1 MSSFNATT
9 KLNAMKLLHYKSLTG
24 LLLLLT
30 ISSCRKELLD
40 SLPNDRVSENIFW
53 HTENDAL
60 LATNALYTDLDGTN
74 IFTWDALTEIAHTNQ
89 NFDTQAF
96 IELGA
101 YDIANA
107 KIYNEWSAA
116 YKGIQAT
123 NYFLEN
129 VDKINSSNTTLINR
143 FKGEAKVLRAYQYIK
158 LAGFFGDV
166 PLITKTISIS
176 EAQQLTRTPIAEIW
190 DFVDKELSEAS
201 ALLPSSYPAADKGRI
216 TSGAAWALKARADL
230 WAGRYQLAVDASNQ
244 VKGYT
249 LFSSYQN
256 LFQYAAENNSE
267 VILDKQFLKDSY
279 AHGLFALLAPYSQK
293 NSQSFYVPTKALV
306 DAYETVAGKAI
317 TDADS
322 GFDPYH
328 PYDNRDPRLRYSVY
342 VDGDILP
349 SGATFRP
356 VPNSGSADAVG
367 STYIASTTGYNI
379 KKYVNNVDDY
389 ANPANSG
396 INIILLRYAEVL
408 LTKAEAKIE
417 LNEIDGE
424 VYAAI
429 NAVRNSRSD
438 VKLPAIPAGLSQEQ
452 LRQIVRHERT
462 VELALEGLHL
472 FDIRRWKTAETVM
485 QGPVFGITYPDANN
499 KLLTVQVV
507 SFNRVFNK
515 SRDYLWP
522 IPQKETNLNPNLKQN
537 PNW

>member
-1 MSSFNATT
+1 
-9 KLNAMKLLHYKSLTG
+9 
-24 LLLLLT
+24 
-30 ISSCRKELLD
+30 
-40 SLPNDRVSENIFW
+40 
-53 HTENDAL
+53 
-60 LATNALYTDLDGTN
+60 
-74 IFTWDALTEIAHTNQ
+74 
-89 NFDTQAF
+89 
-96 IELGA
+96 
-101 YDIANA
+101 
-107 KIYNEWSAA
+107 
-116 YKGIQAT
+116 
-123 NYFLEN
+123 
-129 VDKINSSNTTLINR
+129 
-143 FKGEAKVLRAYQYIK
+143 
-158 LAGFFGDV
+158 
-166 PLITKTISIS
+166 
-176 EAQQLTRTPIAEIW
+176 
-190 DFVDKELSEAS
+190 
-201 ALLPSSYPAADKGRI
+201 
-216 TSGAAWALKARADL
+216 
-230 WAGRYQLAVDASNQ
+230 
-244 VKGYT
+244 
-249 LFSSYQN
+249 
-256 LFQYAAENNSE
+256 
-267 VILDKQFLKDSY
+267 
-279 AHGLFALLAPYSQK
+279 
-293 NSQSFYVPTKALV
+293 
-306 DAYETVAGKAI
+306 
-317 TDADS
+317 
-322 GFDPYH
+322 
-328 PYDNRDPRLRYSVY
+328 
-342 VDGDILP
+342 
-349 SGATFRP
+349 

-485 QGPVFGITYPDANN
+485 PDANN